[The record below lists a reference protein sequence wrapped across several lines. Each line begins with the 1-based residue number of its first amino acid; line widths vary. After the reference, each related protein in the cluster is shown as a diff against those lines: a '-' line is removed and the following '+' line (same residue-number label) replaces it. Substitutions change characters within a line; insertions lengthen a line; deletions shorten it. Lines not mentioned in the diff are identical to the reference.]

1 MRVSI
6 IALTA
11 LTVSACVPAEPTKPP
26 GQPYALSSKAVRA
39 IQADVRQAM
48 KDPDSARFGRIA
60 AAIDSDGVVTA
71 CGWVNGKNSYGG
83 YTGELPFMG
92 IYSLE
97 RGRYM
102 LADIASASEASA
114 TVIVCRNRGVAM

>member
-1 MRVSI
+1 
-6 IALTA
+6 
-11 LTVSACVPAEPTKPP
+11 
-26 GQPYALSSKAVRA
+26 
-39 IQADVRQAM
+39 M